1 MNVTIK
7 ETGKVV
13 DLTILDPYLDCEWTE
28 HLIKDTWDD
37 QSGEYVMSQADYDQW
52 QQYIVDYEADEKE
65 IIYLAEKLNIDEPEI
80 YDRIKMAMVGLDYSD
95 DHKITQ
101 AVLQALRQ
109 EHCQ

>member
-13 DLTILDPYLDCEWTE
+13 DLTIIDPYLDCEWTD

-37 QSGEYVMSQADYDQW
+37 LSGEYVMSQADYDQW
-52 QQYIVDYEADEKE
+52 KQYIVDYEADEKE
-65 IIYLAEKLNIDEPEI
+65 IVNLAEQLNIDEPEI
-80 YDRIKMAMVGLDYSD
+80 YDRIKIAMEGRDYND